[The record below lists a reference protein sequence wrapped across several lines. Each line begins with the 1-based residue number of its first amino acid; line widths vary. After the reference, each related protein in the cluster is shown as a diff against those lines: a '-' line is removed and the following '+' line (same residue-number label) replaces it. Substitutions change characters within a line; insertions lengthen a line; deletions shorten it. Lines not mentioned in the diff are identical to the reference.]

1 MIVNVNPCASTYDET
16 LHVAKFSAIASQV
29 RSCSIGMM
37 VVLILDWYL
46 YLRKLVGA
54 SYGFS

>member
-29 RSCSIGMM
+29 RNCRCDGRAHFGL
-37 VVLILDWYL
+37 VLLFKEAT
-46 YLRKLVGA
+46 RN
-54 SYGFS
+54 

>member
-29 RSCSIGMM
+29 RNYRCDDCVHLG
-37 VVLILDWYL
+37 
-46 YLRKLVGA
+46 LVPLLKETIRL
-54 SYGFS
+54 

>member
-29 RSCSIGMM
+29 RSYRWDDCAHFGL
-37 VVLILDWYL
+37 VPVLQKAT
-46 YLRKLVGA
+46 RN
-54 SYGFS
+54 

>member
-29 RSCSIGMM
+29 RSCRFDGCAHFGLLPLFMEATR
-37 VVLILDWYL
+37 D
-46 YLRKLVGA
+46 
-54 SYGFS
+54 

>member
-29 RSCSIGMM
+29 RSCRCEDCAHFGL
-37 VVLILDWYL
+37 VPVL
-46 YLRKLVGA
+46 KEAAGT
-54 SYGFS
+54 SNGFN

>member
-29 RSCSIGMM
+29 RRCSVHVM
-37 VVLILDWYL
+37 VVLTFNWYF
-46 YLRKLVGA
+46 Y
-54 SYGFS
+54 F

>member
-29 RSCSIGMM
+29 RRCSVHVM
-37 VVLILDWYL
+37 VVLTFNWYFYFRML
-46 YLRKLVGA
+46 LGT
-54 SYGFS
+54 SYGFN